1 MRKKISIHIC
11 ERHAFTIEIAYKGK
25 QGKLASETAIR
36 NLLLISWSWCFY
48 TKLFDSRI
56 KNPLIM
62 LSNLL
67 ENVKYQNFKLFWCN
81 KGSVHSMKG
90 LWLFWY

>member
-1 MRKKISIHIC
+1 MRKKINIHIC
-11 ERHAFTIEIAYKGK
+11 GCHASTIEIAYKGK
-25 QGKLASETAIR
+25 QGKLASKTAIR
-36 NLLLISWSWCFY
+36 NLLLISWLNWCFY

-67 ENVKYQNFKLFWCN
+67 ENVKYQNFKQ
-81 KGSVHSMKG
+81 
-90 LWLFWY
+90 